1 MRKHVV
7 STGISDADIFTFS
20 TIKEES
26 KECTKGNVLEAVLS
40 IFDPLGFTSPF
51 VVSTKVFL
59 EKLWRS
65 KVDWMKCSVKDI
77 KSTEKNGQK
86 TSKLPKASKP
96 QDVIMYWIP
105 NKVHLAARIY

>member
-7 STGISDADIFTFS
+7 STGISDGDIFTFS

-59 EKLWRS
+59 EELRRS
-65 KVDWMKCSVKDI
+65 KVGWDEVLS
-77 KSTEKNGQK
+77 ERHQK
-86 TSKLPKASKP
+86 
-96 QDVIMYWIP
+96 Y
-105 NKVHLAARIY
+105 

>member
-7 STGISDADIFTFS
+7 STGISDGDIFTFS

-105 NKVHLAARIY
+105 SKVHLAARIY